1 MADNLNRL
9 SDDELDNVSGGR
21 LFSYTDTQLEKL
33 KEEEAKAR
41 ENYESKTYP
50 NVLKGMQA

>member
-21 LFSYTDTQLEKL
+21 LFSYTDTKLEKL